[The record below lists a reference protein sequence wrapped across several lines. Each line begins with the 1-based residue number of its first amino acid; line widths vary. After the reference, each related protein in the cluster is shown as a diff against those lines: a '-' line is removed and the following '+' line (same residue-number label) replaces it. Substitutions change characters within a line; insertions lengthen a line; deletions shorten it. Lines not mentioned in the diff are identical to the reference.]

1 MDISLQD
8 QLRRRR
14 EEILFRMDT
23 ALSKSGR
30 TLADVE
36 LIAVSKTVDVEY
48 VQAAIA
54 VGYRAFGE
62 NRPQELARKI
72 DGLEQMRA
80 AGADIPGVRFD
91 MIGNLQTNKINAVL
105 GRADL
110 NPFHQFPAPGRS
122 RCKPRFP
129 AHRGWPA

>member
-54 VGYRAFGE
+54 VGYERLV
-62 NRPQELARKI
+62 RTAR
-72 DGLEQMRA
+72 RSS
-80 AGADIPGVRFD
+80 PVRS
-91 MIGNLQTNKINAVL
+91 TAW
-105 GRADL
+105 
-110 NPFHQFPAPGRS
+110 S
-122 RCKPRFP
+122 RCALP
-129 AHRGWPA
+129 ARISRACAAT

>member
-36 LIAVSKTVDVEY
+36 LIAVSKTVDLEY

-54 VGYRAFGE
+54 AGYRAFGE

-80 AGADIPGVRFD
+80 AGADI
-91 MIGNLQTNKINAVL
+91 
-105 GRADL
+105 GRALRHDRL
-110 NPFHQFPAPGRS
+110 N
-122 RCKPRFP
+122 
-129 AHRGWPA
+129 RGQ